1 MSKLKNIKAVSEMLE
16 GKHKTQTKKTI
27 SFDKKE
33 VVRREVGELWTDT
46 KGQEWEQRKGYK
58 VKVGKLAKLREELK
72 GFPNCRK
79 DVCTCIDAGQADLK
93 MKAYHGMCLDCVTDM
108 EHDLK
113 LKGEYDEYERKKLLN
128 NAESWLKEAEI
139 EKEVLK
145 TTIKASFINEDGS
158 TEEWDGLS
166 EEKVMKQIEEGFE
179 KFKENFIGKLKGELN
194 EKIIQKDWK
203 WINWNV

>member
-166 EEKVMKQIEEGFE
+166 EEKVIKQIEEGFE

-194 EKIIQKDWK
+194 EKIIQKD
-203 WINWNV
+203 

>member
-1 MSKLKNIKAVSEMLE
+1 MSKKLKNIKAVSEMIE
-16 GKHKTQTKKTI
+16 GNHKTQTKKTI

-79 DVCTCIDAGQADLK
+79 DVCTCIEAGQADLK

-145 TTIKASFINEDGS
+145 STIKASFINEDGS
-158 TEEWDGLS
+158 IEEWDGLS
-166 EEKVMKQIEEGFE
+166 EEEVMKQIEEGFE

-194 EKIIQKDWK
+194 EKIIQKD
-203 WINWNV
+203 

>member
-145 TTIKASFINEDGS
+145 STIKASFINEDGS
-158 TEEWDGLS
+158 IEEWDGLS
-166 EEKVMKQIEEGFE
+166 EDEMITKIDEGFE
-179 KFKENFIGKLKGELN
+179 TFKTNFIDKLKNKETKEG
-194 EKIIQKDWK
+194 
-203 WINWNV
+203 

>member
-1 MSKLKNIKAVSEMLE
+1 MSKKLKNIKAVSEMLE
-16 GKHKTQTKKTI
+16 GKHKTQTKKTV

-79 DVCTCIDAGQADLK
+79 DVCTCTDAGQADLK

-145 TTIKASFINEDGS
+145 STIKASFINEDGS
-158 TEEWDGLS
+158 IEEWDGLS
-166 EEKVMKQIEEGFE
+166 EDEMITKIDEGFE
-179 KFKENFIGKLKGELN
+179 TFKTNFIDKLKNKETK
-194 EKIIQKDWK
+194 ED
-203 WINWNV
+203 

>member
-1 MSKLKNIKAVSEMLE
+1 MSKKLKNIKAVSEMLE
-16 GKHKTQTKKTI
+16 GKHKTQTKKTV

-166 EEKVMKQIEEGFE
+166 EEEVMKQIEEGFE

-194 EKIIQKDWK
+194 EKIIQKD
-203 WINWNV
+203 